1 MPVWLDPLFPCPLAL
16 FPCRTALP
24 CQTPPSQHCGA
35 EGCSQC
41 PWLWVP
47 AWGSV
52 STGLRGTAWSLAL
65 PQCWQGAAVH
75 ISGTV
80 PAVTWQLPGA
90 GAEPT
95 DAVLPKHFCLPGPR
109 VGTLLLTAQV
119 CREVRESNPLS
130 SLQFPEKSVVIH

>member
-41 PWLWVP
+41 LWLWVP
-47 AWGSV
+47 AWRSV
-52 STGLRGTAWSLAL
+52 SAGLCGTAWSLAL

-75 ISGTV
+75 ISGSV

-90 GAEPT
+90 GAEPLMQSCQNT
-95 DAVLPKHFCLPGPR
+95 SVCQAPVWVLCC
-109 VGTLLLTAQV
+109 LLLRCAERSGKV
-119 CREVRESNPLS
+119 ILSPLCS
-130 SLQFPEKSVVIH
+130 SQRSL